1 MITRPLLLAAV
12 LAAAALPALAQST
25 SPYSELRTRPIK
37 ALSPEQ
43 IRDLREARG
52 MGLSL
57 PAELNG
63 APGPLHVLELRRT
76 LDITDGQAAELER
89 VMAAMQTRAKSLGEE
104 IIRAEAMLEQAFK
117 NSAPDEATIRA
128 LTERIGL
135 LNGQL
140 RAAHLSAHVQ
150 TKRLLTPAQLSAYDR
165 ARGYTES
172 SAQRSPGSGHHQHD
186 GGPHRQH

>member
-1 MITRPLLLAAV
+1 MTRSRLLGAL
-12 LAAAALPALAQST
+12 LAAAASPVLAQSIN
-25 SPYSELRTRPIK
+25 PYSELRTRQIK

-76 LDITDGQAAELER
+76 LDVTDAQAAELDR
-89 VMAAMQTRAKSLGEE
+89 IRTAMQTRAKALGED
-104 IIRAEAMLEQAFK
+104 IIQAEAMLEQAFT
-117 NSAPDEATIRA
+117 NSAPDEAAIRT
-128 LTERIGL
+128 LSERIGL

-140 RAAHLSAHVQ
+140 RAAHLSAHAQ

-165 ARGYTES
+165 ARGYTEPG
-172 SAQRSPGSGHHQHD
+172 AQHSPDSGQHQH
-186 GGPHRQH
+186 GTSHPHN